1 MKNVIL
7 SSFFWGY
14 TLMQIPSGYLAHKFG
29 AKILLLCGL
38 LLNGLTT
45 ILIPWGSK
53 IVCSYN

>member
-1 MKNVIL
+1 
-7 SSFFWGY
+7 
-14 TLMQIPSGYLAHKFG
+14 MQIPSGYLAHKFG
-29 AKILLLCGL
+29 AKILLLCAL